1 MHEGQDRGNGRPP
14 AAALVSGGFAA
25 REAAVFNPDFETYLA
40 PARARPEL
48 WRLILGVILCAL
60 VYAGYVGALVG
71 LVAWLAGPEAPPI
84 LAGMVRGTTPT
95 GALLLLLSFLG
106 MALGP
111 AIAVRLLHGRRAATL
126 FGPAGRVVLHFL
138 VAAAVVAIM
147 SGLSVALWRRSFTPE
162 PGLPF
167 DLWLRLLPL
176 ALLGVLIQTGAE
188 EVLFRGYLLQQL
200 AVRFRR
206 RLAWMVLPSLIFGA
220 LHFDPAAG
228 GASALLVVAAAAL
241 FGLIA
246 ADLVAATGSLGAAW
260 GFHFANNVFAILVL
274 ATKGT
279 IPGLALWLTPYEA
292 RDIAALGPMVLHDL
306 AAMAA
311 AWLLVRLLLTR

>member
-1 MHEGQDRGNGRPP
+1 MSP
-14 AAALVSGGFAA
+14 AF
-25 REAAVFNPDFETYLA
+25 EAYLA
-40 PARARPEL
+40 PARARPQL

-71 LVAWLAGPEAPPI
+71 LVAWVAGPQAGAI
-84 LAGMVRGTTPT
+84 LSGMARGTTPL
-95 GALLLLLSFLG
+95 GALLLLASFLG

-111 AIAVRLLHGRRAATL
+111 VIAVRLLHGRRAGTL
-126 FGPAGRVVLHFL
+126 FGPVGRVVLDF
-138 VAAAVVAIM
+138 VVAAVVVVIM
-147 SGLSVALWRRSFTPE
+147 SGLSVALWRQSFVPE
-162 PGLPF
+162 PGLPL

-188 EVLFRGYLLQQL
+188 ELLFRGYLLQQL

-206 RLAWMVLPSLIFGA
+206 RIAWMVVPSLVFGA
-220 LHFDPAAG
+220 LHYDPAAG
-228 GASALLVVAAAAL
+228 DAALLVVAAAAL